1 MFSISFKDR
10 TTIDSQKQLNELF
23 RSDCLF
29 LQEDG
34 SVLLSGDITLG
45 PNVIF
50 AGDNR
55 ILGPATIEA
64 GSALTNVELGRNNV
78 VRSHSILSDLKA
90 GDNNIF
96 GPFCFIRDNC
106 VVEHDAILGAHVET
120 ARSSFGSGVKI
131 SHWAFVGDADVG
143 RGTIIGAGTVFCNFD
158 GKGRQSIVVGADVLV
173 GSGTMLVAPLSI
185 GDNVVIGAGSVVT
198 KDLPADT
205 KFVQIRRS

>member
-1 MFSISFKDR
+1 MFSISFKDK
-10 TTIDSQKQLNELF
+10 TTIDNQKQLNELF

-29 LQEDG
+29 LQEGG
-34 SVLLSGDITLG
+34 SVVLSGDITLG

-55 ILGPATIEA
+55 ISGPAKIEA
-64 GSALTNVELGRNNV
+64 GSALTNVELGCDNV

-90 GDNNIF
+90 GDNNLF

-106 VVEHDAILGAHVET
+106 VVEHHAILGAHVET
-120 ARSSFGSGVKI
+120 ARSRFGSGVKI
-131 SHWAFVGDADVG
+131 SHRAFVGDASIG
-143 RGTIIGAGTVFCNFD
+143 RNTIIGAGTVFCNFD
-158 GKGRQSIVVGADVLV
+158 GKDRQPIVVGADVLV

-198 KDLPADT
+198 KDLPAAT
-205 KFVQIRRS
+205 KFVQMRRN